1 MILHAYPGRAF
12 AKSDYGNFIPHVDID
27 RITKILIEWKE
38 KLSRMVDH
46 VELKKG
52 DYNISPS
59 RYILNGVTETYR
71 LLSEF
76 VTELDVIKAEA
87 RETDKALQVIL
98 RGIEI

>member
-1 MILHAYPGRAF
+1 MILLTYPGRAS
-12 AKSDYGNFIPHVDID
+12 AKSGYGDFIPHVDID

-46 VELKKG
+46 VELKKY

-59 RYILNGVTETYR
+59 RYILTGVTETCR
-71 LLSEF
+71 PLSKF
-76 VTELDVIKAEA
+76 VADLDVIEAET
-87 RETDKALQVIL
+87 RETYKALQVIL